1 MILGV
6 GADLV
11 DTRRVARALDRF
23 GERFKQRCFA
33 PSEIARAEVT
43 ANPSLVYAK
52 RFAAKEAIWKALGDG
67 PRAGIRWCELVVDN
81 APSGKPCF
89 VLSGRAAERLAEITP
104 EGMIARVDLSLSD
117 EPPLAQ
123 AFVIVSA
130 TRYEDEAGRRTER

>member
-1 MILGV
+1 M
-6 GADLV
+6 
-11 DTRRVARALDRF
+11 
-23 GERFKQRCFA
+23 
-33 PSEIARAEVT
+33 
-43 ANPSLVYAK
+43 
-52 RFAAKEAIWKALGDG
+52 
-67 PRAGIRWCELVVDN
+67 VDN